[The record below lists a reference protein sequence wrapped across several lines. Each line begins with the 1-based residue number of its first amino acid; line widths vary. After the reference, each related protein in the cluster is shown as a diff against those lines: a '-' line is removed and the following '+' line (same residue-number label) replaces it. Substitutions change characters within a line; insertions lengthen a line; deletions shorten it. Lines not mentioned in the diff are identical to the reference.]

1 MPTAYKQKTAS
12 TLELALAAI
21 TLVAIIKQKRTVLMH
36 CANSGIERKQRACEA
51 LGATRCLLRL
61 CFRGTRVSAICGMVG
76 IIFEG
81 SVRRRGSTK

>member
-1 MPTAYKQKTAS
+1 
-12 TLELALAAI
+12 
-21 TLVAIIKQKRTVLMH
+21 MH

>member
-12 TLELALAAI
+12 TLELAMA
-21 TLVAIIKQKRTVLMH
+21 AIIKQAHTVLMN

-61 CFRGTRVSAICGMVG
+61 CFRGTRIAAMCGIGG

-81 SVRRRGSTK
+81 SVRGRGSTK